1 MTFEKVAM
9 AYREMRIPFRT
20 FLVTYVIP
28 IFLLGVFLVVLLA
41 VLFPV
46 YVNGMLL
53 LTLFSVPLFLA
64 VVVLL
69 WPLIVWEHRGKAI
82 DRDMHLF
89 ITRIGTLS
97 TGDTSRQSIIELLS
111 KMEGYRELADE
122 VRKIY
127 KLAEEWHVGLSAA
140 CRFAAKQTPSDP
152 FSDFLYRLA
161 HSMEAGD
168 SAEEFFRAEQ
178 VVFMETYEAN
188 YRNSLRVIDTMTEV
202 LISLV
207 ISIMFMMVMVALL
220 PLIAGMDA
228 NLMMAI
234 AVIIFLFTEFS
245 FLYAMYAL
253 VPGEQI
259 WYSGTLETPEA
270 REVRHRLG
278 VAVLLCFVFGF
289 LVVLAAP
296 RLPPMLGIAFTITP
310 LLYPSLYVYR
320 REVEIKRKDTN
331 FPAFIRTLG
340 STQEAT
346 GKVAVIALK
355 KLSYHDFGP
364 LTDNIKALYK
374 RVAMRIN
381 RQRAWQLFGAETNSE
396 LISKFSDMF
405 VEGTATGGEPRA
417 ISRIIS
423 DNFARIQ
430 GLRIEKFQ
438 MQGRVTGILYG
449 LAASMTVI
457 LYMALFTT
465 EGFFD
470 LFSQLDVERGYEF
483 VTFLRGQTFD
493 LTLINGLVVM
503 IISVHAVVSMAITRV
518 IGGGHWV
525 GGFTHLV
532 VIMWVAAI
540 AAVLTQY
547 AVVKIL

>member
-1 MTFEKVAM
+1 MTLDQ

-20 FLVTYVIP
+20 FLVVYVLP
-28 IFLLGVFLVVLLA
+28 IFLLGVFTIVVLAWLFPQYISGALLA
-41 VLFPV
+41 VLFAVPV
-46 YVNGMLL
+46 
-53 LTLFSVPLFLA
+53 FLA
-64 VVVLL
+64 IVVLL
-69 WPLIVWEHRGKAI
+69 WPVVERERRGKAI

-140 CRFAAKQTPSDP
+140 CRFAAKQTPSDL

-178 VVFMETYEAN
+178 TVFMETYEAN
-188 YRNSLRVIDTMTEV
+188 YRSSLRMVDTMNEV
-202 LISLV
+202 LISLL
-207 ISIMFMMVMVALL
+207 ISAMFMMVMVALL

-228 NLMMAI
+228 NLMMAL
-234 AVIIFLFTEFS
+234 AVLIFLFIEFG
-245 FLYAMYAL
+245 FLYFMYAV
-253 VPGEQI
+253 VPGEQL
-259 WYSGTLETPEA
+259 WYSGPLETAEA
-270 REVRHRLG
+270 REMRHRLG
-278 VAVLLCFVFGF
+278 IAVVLCFVFGM

-310 LLYPSLYVYR
+310 LVYPSLYVNR
-320 REVEIKRKDTN
+320 REMEIKRKDLN

-346 GKVAVIALK
+346 GKVAVTALK

-396 LISKFSDMF
+396 LISKFSEMF

-430 GLRIEKFQ
+430 SLRLEKFQ

-470 LFSQLDVERGYEF
+470 LFSQVDVERGYEF
-483 VTFLRGQTFD
+483 ITFLRGQTFD
-493 LTLINGLVVM
+493 LGLINGLVVM
-503 IISVHAVVSMAITRV
+503 IITVHAVVSMAITRV

-532 VIMWVAAI
+532 AIMWVAAV
-540 AAVLTQY
+540 ASVLTQY